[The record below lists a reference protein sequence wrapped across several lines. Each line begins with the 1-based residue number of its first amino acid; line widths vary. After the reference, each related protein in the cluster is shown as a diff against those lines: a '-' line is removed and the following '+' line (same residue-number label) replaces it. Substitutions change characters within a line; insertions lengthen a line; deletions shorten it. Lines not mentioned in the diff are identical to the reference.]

1 MSIALWYSE
10 CRALATPNIE
20 EKAMPFHIQ
29 LRSANTVDEVVAAA
43 QSYLHVWG
51 EALQHLPPEC
61 RPVIERA
68 DDIATA
74 ANALVLARKRL
85 VDSGQAVSHEL
96 DMTVRFFEA
105 AVARIAELRSR

>member
-1 MSIALWYSE
+1 
-10 CRALATPNIE
+10 
-20 EKAMPFHIQ
+20 MPFHIQ
-29 LRSANTVDEVVAAA
+29 LRTANTVDEVVSTARKYVHA
-43 QSYLHVWG
+43 WG
-51 EALQHLPPEC
+51 EVLQRLPEC

-85 VDSGQAVSHEL
+85 VDSGQTVSHEL
-96 DMTVRFFEA
+96 DMTARFFEA